1 MQKSEVADNQQATV
15 SEIEKAW
22 LAGLIDGEGSIT
34 CSYPNG
40 RNNSPSPRL
49 TITNTD
55 FELIEKAV
63 SICQRIGGNPHVHE
77 KPRSNPKH
85 SKAKDI
91 LILGHAKLLNILPA
105 VLPYMTGRKGKAALY
120 LYRFCESRYAKG
132 NINKLTNADRLYS
145 EEEINF
151 IFKIKQLNARGYR
164 G

>member
-22 LAGLIDGEGSIT
+22 LAGLIDGEGSIN
-34 CSYPNG
+34 CNYPNG
-40 RNNSPSPRL
+40 KNNSPSPRL

-63 SICQRIGGNPHVHE
+63 SICQRIGGNPHVQE
-77 KPRSNPKH
+77 KPRTNPKH

-91 LILGHAKLLNILPA
+91 LILGHSKLLKILPA
-105 VLPYMTGRKGKAALY
+105 VMPYLTGRKGEAALA
-120 LYRFCESRYAKG
+120 LYRFCESRALKG
-132 NINKLTNADRLYS
+132 NINKLSNADRLYS
-145 EEEINF
+145 EEEISL
-151 IFKIKQLNARGYR
+151 IFRIKQLNARGYR